1 VAAAEVVAAT
11 RAAGA
16 ARLGSHPRPPSAG
29 TTRHRHFVGCPS
41 AARSRHARDEAR
53 GRTRS
58 IPRTHAGLRAIAL
71 RYFTVYGPRQRPD
84 LAIHAFTRALTA
96 GEPVTLFGS
105 GDTARDYTYCDDVIA
120 GTVAAL
126 DWTSDAPVGLETVNL
141 GGNEV
146 ITLAAMLASVARAV
160 GVDPDVRHAPA
171 QPGDVRTTSADL
183 AKAARLLAY
192 RPRVAFTEGIR
203 RFVDW
208 YRGSHE
214 RQL

>member
-1 VAAAEVVAAT
+1 VAAAT

-16 ARLGSHPRPPSAG
+16 ARLVFASSSSVYGDDTPAPFREDAPALHPVSPY
-29 TTRHRHFVGCPS
+29 
-41 AARSRHARDEAR
+41 AATKRAAELLLEALA
-53 GRTRS
+53 
-58 IPRTHAGLRAIAL
+58 PHAGLRAIAL

-84 LAIHAFTRALTA
+84 LAIHAFTRALA
-96 GEPVTLFGS
+96 NGQPVTLFGN
-105 GDTARDYTYCDDVIA
+105 GDAARDYTYCDDIVA
-120 GTVAAL
+120 GTVAAI
-126 DWTSDAPVGLETVNL
+126 DWTADAPVGLEVVNL
-141 GGNEV
+141 GGDEV
-146 ITLAAMLASVARAV
+146 VTLADMLASVAGALGVEAEVRRA
-160 GVDPDVRHAPA
+160 PP

-183 AKAARLLAY
+183 AKAARLLGY